1 MSYQKKLAKMG
12 LSQMVMGHLKK
23 PVYPFTIK
31 GRHKKDLV
39 TNILKF
45 F

>member
-1 MSYQKKLAKMG
+1 MG
-12 LSQMVMGHLKK
+12 LSQMVMSELKK
-23 PVYPFTIK
+23 PAYPSNFK
-31 GRHKKDLV
+31 GRHKKDFV

>member
-1 MSYQKKLAKMG
+1 MLYRNRLKKLG
-12 LSQMVMGHLKK
+12 LTQMVMNELKK
-23 PVYPFTIK
+23 PEYPSNFK
-31 GRHKKDLV
+31 GRHKKDLI